1 MNDMAILKQWK
12 KDCLNVMIMD
22 SRDSMGRMAAKAA
35 ADCLRALLAQ
45 KECVN
50 VIFAAAPSQD
60 ETLYY
65 LTLEEGIDWN
75 RVNAFHMDEY
85 IGLAKD
91 APQGFANFLRRH
103 LFELAPF
110 GEVHTLDSTNEPH
123 SECARY
129 TELLKKYPVDIVVM
143 GIGENG
149 HIAFNDPHEADFNDP
164 ATVKIVS
171 LDEVCRQQQ
180 VNDKCF
186 DTLDQ
191 VPTHAL
197 TLTCPTLANARYHFC
212 IVPTALKAQAV
223 HNTVCG
229 PVTADCPATVLRL
242 CKHANLYLD
251 NDSASMLPKAFG

>member
-1 MNDMAILKQWK
+1 MVEMRWTVKILPT
-12 KDCLNVMIMD
+12 
-22 SRDSMGRMAAKAA
+22 RDEMGVAA
-35 ADCLRALLAQ
+35 AEDLGALIEELQ
-45 KECVN
+45 KKQDWVN
-50 VIFAAAPSQD
+50 MIFAAAPSQLD
-60 ETLYY
+60 FLKCFVQDQR
-65 LTLEEGIDWN
+65 LDFSRI
-75 RVNAFHMDEY
+75 RAFHMDEY

>member
-1 MNDMAILKQWK
+1 MVEMRWTVKILPT
-12 KDCLNVMIMD
+12 
-22 SRDSMGRMAAKAA
+22 RDEMGVAA
-35 ADCLRALLAQ
+35 AEDLGALIEELQ
-45 KECVN
+45 KKQEWVN
-50 VIFAAAPSQD
+50 MIFAAAPSQLD
-60 ETLYY
+60 FLKCFVQ
-65 LTLEEGIDWN
+65 DQ
-75 RVNAFHMDEY
+75 RVDFSHIRAFHMDEY

-103 LFELAPF
+103 LFDLAPF

-123 SECARY
+123 NECVRY
-129 TELLKKYPVDIVVM
+129 SELLKKYPVDIVVM

-164 ATVKIVS
+164 AMVKIVS

-197 TLTCPTLANARYHFC
+197 TLTCPTLANAKYHFC

-242 CKHANLYLD
+242 CTHANLYLD
-251 NDSASMLPKAFG
+251 SDSASMLPRAFG